1 MENTSASRAVFVP
14 RPIIHRAFARGL
26 IILLLLAAATVLVP
40 ARLPAEIPPQKAIW
54 EPEISA
60 FEKRDS
66 VHPPPQNA
74 VLFVGSSSF
83 RKWTGLAQDFSGIL
97 VINRGFG
104 GSEIDDSTAFAD
116 RIIFP
121 YHPRIIVFYAGDN
134 DLAAGKS
141 PTAVVAEYTNFISI
155 VHAQLPQTR
164 IVFVSIKPSL
174 ARWKLRD
181 EIIETNRRIAAIH
194 ADNLSFVD
202 VYSHML
208 TPDGK
213 PRKDLLLS
221 DGLHPSEQCYR
232 LWASL
237 IRPYLN

>member
-1 MENTSASRAVFVP
+1 MEHHRRSGAFFLPGIGNHRAIVRIVILFLLIAAAVLVSIRTPARIPPSRAV
-14 RPIIHRAFARGL
+14 
-26 IILLLLAAATVLVP
+26 
-40 ARLPAEIPPQKAIW
+40 W

-60 FEKRDS
+60 FEKRDKID
-66 VHPPPQNA
+66 PPPPNA
-74 VLFVGSSSF
+74 VLFIGSSSI
-83 RKWTGLAQDFSGIL
+83 RKWTALGKDFPGVK

-104 GSEIDDSTAFAD
+104 GSEIDDSTSFAG

-121 YHPRIIVFYAGDN
+121 YHPRIMVLYAGDN

-141 PTAVVAEYTNFISI
+141 PTEVVAEYTNFVSVI
-155 VHAQLPQTR
+155 HGRLPQTR
-164 IVFVSIKPSL
+164 IVFISIKPSA
-174 ARWKLRD
+174 ARWNLRD
-181 EIIETNRRIAAIH
+181 EIIETNRRIAAID
-194 ADNLSFVD
+194 AAYLSFVD

-208 TPDGK
+208 SANGR

-221 DGLHPSEQCYR
+221 DGLHPDEKCYR